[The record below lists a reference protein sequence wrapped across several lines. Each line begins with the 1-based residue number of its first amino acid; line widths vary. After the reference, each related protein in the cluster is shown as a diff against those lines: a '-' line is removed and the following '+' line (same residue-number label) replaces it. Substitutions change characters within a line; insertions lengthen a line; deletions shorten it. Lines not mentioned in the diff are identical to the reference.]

1 MCHPR
6 WRRAGSCCP
15 IFPRLADQHMRAEM
29 ESADL
34 DELRIHERVAW
45 AVETRPSFLEPHR
58 EAVHRGLTWLSLP
71 QNALLGTRLLY
82 RTVDDMHRNAVGDK
96 SADFS
101 FYTKRGLLAGVFGS
115 TMLCWL
121 DDQSEDA
128 AETKSFLRRRIADV
142 MKIHGARK
150 RIQSSRGRV
159 FGSLAILKAALS
171 RSVIDCPIRATA
183 ASRDPSC
190 GRVCFPPCRTNAD
203 RRLLRPRYLPT
214 HQLRRQSDSSSRHQ
228 NGVTGRPA
236 AGRRRRD
243 KLFELTD
250 RAPVERPVA

>member
-1 MCHPR
+1 MDAEALR
-6 WRRAGSCCP
+6 DV
-15 IFPRLADQHMRAEM
+15 FPDGVADAIWNFSRLADQHMLVEM

-45 AVETRPSFLEPHR
+45 AVETRLAFLEPHR

-82 RTVDDMHRNAVGDK
+82 RTVDDIWYAVGDK

-101 FYTKRGLLAGVFGS
+101 FYTKRGLLAGVIGS
-115 TMLCWL
+115 TTLCWL

-150 RIQSSRGRV
+150 RIQSSRARV
-159 FGSLAILKAALS
+159 FGSLAILKDIVEKRYRLPDKGDS
-171 RSVIDCPIRATA
+171 R
-183 ASRDPSC
+183 
-190 GRVCFPPCRTNAD
+190 
-203 RRLLRPRYLPT
+203 
-214 HQLRRQSDSSSRHQ
+214 
-228 NGVTGRPA
+228 VT
-236 AGRRRRD
+236 
-243 KLFELTD
+243 
-250 RAPVERPVA
+250 